1 MKRSSFDHCEVL
13 ADKTSQEYNCL
24 LMSRG
29 VATEDVI
36 MIGNSI
42 KSDILPILD
51 LGGRAVYIPFE
62 TVWMH
67 EVAPL

>member
-1 MKRSSFDHCEVL
+1 
-13 ADKTSQEYNCL
+13 
-24 LMSRG
+24 
-29 VATEDVI
+29 VI

-67 EVAPL
+67 EVAPLPTDNPRLTCLKSIRELVPMLFW